1 MRTRIAA
8 IDIGT
13 VTARLLVADVTE
25 HGLDELAKR
34 AEIVN
39 LGEGVDATGV
49 LSEAAMER
57 TCAAVASYM
66 DVVRGFE
73 EPGAPVT
80 VVALA
85 TSASRD
91 AKNAQVFQDKLA
103 RLGVTLTVIP
113 GEREAALSFLGAS
126 ADFPGERLLVTDVG
140 GGSTELICGIGGQ
153 EPLFKHSFNIGCR
166 RVTERNLAGDP
177 PTAQEIAA
185 ARAWCH
191 PQFAAFFDEVRSLGF
206 EIDRMVSV
214 AGTATTVVSIRDRME
229 VYDSSRVQGAQV
241 TAADLAR
248 VTTQVASVPLAER
261 VHITGLQAGRA
272 PVIVAGMLILQDL
285 VDLAGTGSFTAS
297 ENDILQGI
305 IMSTVQRMDG
315 RA

>member
-25 HGLDELAKR
+25 EGLTELSKR

-57 TCAAVASYM
+57 TCATVASYLQIVHGL
-66 DVVRGFE
+66 D
-73 EPGAPVT
+73 EPDAPVT
-80 VVALA
+80 VVAMA

-103 RLGVTLTVIP
+103 ELGVTLTVIP

-177 PTAQEIAA
+177 PTAEEIAA
-185 ARAWCH
+185 AQAWCH
-191 PQFAAFFDEVRSLGF
+191 PQFASFFDRIRAEGF

-229 VYDSSRVQGAQV
+229 VYDSSRVHGAVV
-241 TAADLAR
+241 TAADLDR
-248 VTTQVASVPLAER
+248 VTSKVASVPLAER
-261 VHITGLQAGRA
+261 VKITGLQAGRA

-285 VDLAGTGSFTAS
+285 VQLAGTGSFTAS
-297 ENDILQGI
+297 ESDILQGI
-305 IMSTVQRMDG
+305 IMTTA